1 MTRSVHDAHWRPRC
15 QWVPQCI
22 TVFFAPKVVPNALTG
37 LASGRFSSKSS
48 IASSSA
54 SVGPLLNWDITIK
67 ASISGASTG
76 GTRRGV
82 RLWPSRQERGLRFGV
97 GPCTPPGHEWRY
109 YTGLCRRVWRRAG
122 GAAHAPNGIVT
133 LSGVSARCTCARV
146 QHTTR
151 RGGVARMSIEAAPEG
166 QPVRRKRRQELRW
179 RRRGQLEDDQLCL

>member
-22 TVFFAPKVVPNALTG
+22 TVFLHPKSSPTHTG

-48 IASSSA
+48 IARSSA
-54 SVGPLLNWDITIK
+54 SVRPLLNWDDTIK

-109 YTGLCRRVWRRAG
+109 YTSLCRRVWRRAG

-133 LSGVSARCTCARV
+133 SSGVSARCTCARV

-166 QPVRRKRRQELRW
+166 QPVRPKRRQEL
-179 RRRGQLEDDQLCL
+179 